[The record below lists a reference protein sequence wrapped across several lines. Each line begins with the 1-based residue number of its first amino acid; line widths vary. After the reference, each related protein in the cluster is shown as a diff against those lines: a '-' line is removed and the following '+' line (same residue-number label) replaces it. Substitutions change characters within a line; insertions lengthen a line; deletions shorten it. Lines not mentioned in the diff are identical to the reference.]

1 MQIGNPLMRSYD
13 QNIQAGRGT
22 EQTKG
27 AEQSGRVNGQT
38 ELANLSEGS
47 VFRGEITDINGDRVT
62 ISTDNKGQIMARL
75 QADMELTVGD
85 QMLFSVKENSMNA
98 NNTAQILIKP
108 LFDSL
113 YSAQQQV
120 LERALDGTGLSP
132 TEKNF
137 SAAKELMEAGMPLDK
152 ANMVKLLSQSMKFEG
167 TSMHTL
173 AALNKMNIP
182 VNAENIAQFER
193 YQSLNHQLSGD
204 IGQVAD
210 GMGDFVSAFPSETS
224 GAKLLSVAGEL
235 VEVFQSEEAT
245 ADGEAVNA
253 PLAENNEEG
262 AAVTQ
267 GDAAG
272 SLEGAS
278 KGEEVAAG
286 NQAVQDEAG
295 AVRSAEGNADKAGT
309 VSTEKMNENAVANGK
324 NVGELKSE
332 DNLKSI
338 LSKAMGGSGEISEA
352 HNNVTANN
360 GVVGDKTANDSNM
373 TNTKMFTDSQL
384 ENISNK
390 MGLTKEE
397 VNNVSDMLKN
407 SGMNSSQI
415 KELLEQS
422 NNSGEMLK
430 RMVGELQDS
439 AKNDQAVKNLLSSN
453 EFKKLFSDMV
463 KKEFAL
469 NPNEMKDPKEIDD
482 LYNKILKQ
490 TQSFENT
497 ITAKGGDAGHFQGN
511 SQNMQQN
518 MQFMQ
523 ELNNQMVYAQ
533 MPLKLSNQN
542 ANSELF
548 VYADKRK
555 LAGKRDDISVML
567 HLDMDHLGATDIK
580 VTLTG
585 TNVNARF
592 YLNDQESVDII
603 SDNMGQLAKQL
614 TDRGFSLTNEVVM
627 RSPKESPNKVVD
639 EIIDENAEK
648 SIKRF
653 TFDAKT

>member
-1 MQIGNPLMRSYD
+1 MQIGNPLIRSYD

-85 QMLFSVKENSMNA
+85 QMLFSVKENSINA

-204 IGQVAD
+204 IGSVAD

-224 GAKLLSVAGEL
+224 GAELLSVAGEL
-235 VEVFQSEEAT
+235 VEIFQSEEALTTEGET
-245 ADGEAVNA
+245 ANAALADSNEAGVA
-253 PLAENNEEG
+253 IAEEG
-262 AAVTQ
+262 A
-267 GDAAG
+267 DSAG
-272 SLEGAS
+272 SLDGAS
-278 KGEEVAAG
+278 QGGEVAAG

-295 AVRSAEGNADKAGT
+295 VVRSAEGNADKAGV
-309 VSTEKMNENAVANGK
+309 VSSEKTNENAAANGK
-324 NVGELKSE
+324 VAGELKSE
-332 DNLKSI
+332 DNLKAV
-338 LSKAMGGSGEISEA
+338 LSKAMGGSSEISEA
-352 HNNVTANN
+352 HSNATGNNS
-360 GVVGDKTANDSNM
+360 VVGDKT
-373 TNTKMFTDSQL
+373 
-384 ENISNK
+384 
-390 MGLTKEE
+390 GLTKEE
-397 VNNVSDMLKN
+397 VSNVSDMLKN
-407 SGMNSSQI
+407 AGMNSSQI
-415 KELLEQS
+415 KELLDQS
-422 NNSGEMLK
+422 GNSGELLK
-430 RMVGELQDS
+430 KMVGELQSS

-548 VYADKRK
+548 VYAGKRK

-627 RSPKESPNKVVD
+627 RSPKESSNKVVD

>member
-1 MQIGNPLMRSYD
+1 MQIGNSLIRNYD
-13 QNIQAGRGT
+13 QNIQAGKGT

-27 AEQSGRVNGQT
+27 AEQSGQVRGQAD
-38 ELANLSEGS
+38 LSSLSEGS
-47 VFRGEITDINGDRVT
+47 VFRGEITDISGERVT
-62 ISTDNKGQIMARL
+62 IATDDKGQVTARL

-85 QMLFSVKENSMNA
+85 QLLFSVKEN
-98 NNTAQILIKP
+98 NTSQILIKP

-113 YSAQQQV
+113 YSAQTQV
-120 LERALDGTGLSP
+120 LERALEGTGLSP

-204 IGQVAD
+204 ISSVAE
-210 GMGDFVSAFPSETS
+210 GMGDFVSAFPENTS
-224 GAKLLSVAGEL
+224 GSELLSIAGEL
-235 VEVFQSEEAT
+235 LEVFNSGDNASETVSEVSAEAAMFET
-245 ADGEAVNA
+245 GE
-253 PLAENNEEG
+253 G
-262 AAVTQ
+262 TT
-267 GDAAG
+267 
-272 SLEGAS
+272 
-278 KGEEVAAG
+278 GEESVKG
-286 NQAVQDEAG
+286 MISDEAD
-295 AVRSAEGNADKAGT
+295 SLLKSTGT
-309 VSTEKMNENAVANGK
+309 ENGANGK
-324 NVGELKSE
+324 MMSSVSDKLPDNIKAPGDTASADGKTVQTGKDVSASE
-332 DNLKSI
+332 AAGKENASVNSSTPNS
-338 LSKAMGGSGEISEA
+338 LSDSAFSDISE
-352 HNNVTANN
+352 
-360 GVVGDKTANDSNM
+360 KT
-373 TNTKMFTDSQL
+373 
-384 ENISNK
+384 
-390 MGLTKEE
+390 GLTKDE
-397 VNNVSDMLKN
+397 VNNLSSMLKNAEVPEQHIKDMLSGTDGSKDMLKEMLN
-407 SGMNSSQI
+407 ELQNSS
-415 KELLEQS
+415 
-422 NNSGEMLK
+422 
-430 RMVGELQDS
+430 
-439 AKNDQAVKNLLSSN
+439 KNDQAVRNLLSSN

-482 LYNKILKQ
+482 LYNRILKQ

-497 ITAKGGDAGHFQGN
+497 ITAKGGDAGHFQGE

-518 MQFMQ
+518 MQFIQ
-523 ELNNQMVYAQ
+523 ELNNQMIYAQ

-603 SDNMGQLAKQL
+603 TDNMGQLAKQL
-614 TDRGFSLTNEVVM
+614 TERGFSLTNEVVM
-627 RSPKESPNKVVD
+627 RNPKESPNKVVD
-639 EIIDENAEK
+639 EIIDDNAEK

-653 TFDAKT
+653 TFDART